1 MAGDKMMRV
10 AERAVEFVTREA
22 ERKAARAALND
33 AYARWKA
40 RAGLA
45 RVERNTLDW
54 VRMTKATTAEYETLE
69 AAKKAE
75 YNAMRRLRSAVK
87 AASE

>member
-10 AERAVEFVTREA
+10 AERAIEFVAREA
-22 ERKAARAALND
+22 ERKAARSTLND

-40 RAGLA
+40 RTGLV

-54 VRMTKATTAEYETLE
+54 VRMTKATTAEYEALE

-87 AASE
+87 AAGE